1 MSMPLVGPAEPRSFA
16 HSLLTGFFAAWA
28 MAQFNVKDLMIQ
40 GTSLS
45 L

>member
-1 MSMPLVGPAEPRSFA
+1 MPLVGPAEPRSSA

-28 MAQFNVKDLMIQ
+28 MTQFKIKDLMIQ
-40 GTSLS
+40 GTALS